1 MDSTNHRHVTRVAT
15 GARTGAAAGVVVL
28 VLSACAVSH
37 HPALERVRLTP
48 PADHVLAGRLAA
60 ADVVVAGVLTRAQRD
75 IRYEAPCGIIAHIMR
90 RCDDTEAYDA
100 RIRAFDG
107 HEWTLMFFRLGPGPH
122 PAPGDSAVWASRPAG
137 VLPCP
142 AGAQRA
148 SLPTTRG
155 WRRP

>member
-60 ADVVVAGVLTRAQRD
+60 PDVVVAGVPTRAQRD
-75 IRYEAPCGIIAHIMR
+75 IRHAAPCRIIAPIRR
-90 RCDDTEAYDA
+90 RCDDPEPSAAPT
-100 RIRAFDG
+100 RA
-107 HEWTLMFFRLGPGPH
+107 
-122 PAPGDSAVWASRPAG
+122 V
-137 VLPCP
+137 
-142 AGAQRA
+142 
-148 SLPTTRG
+148 
-155 WRRP
+155 